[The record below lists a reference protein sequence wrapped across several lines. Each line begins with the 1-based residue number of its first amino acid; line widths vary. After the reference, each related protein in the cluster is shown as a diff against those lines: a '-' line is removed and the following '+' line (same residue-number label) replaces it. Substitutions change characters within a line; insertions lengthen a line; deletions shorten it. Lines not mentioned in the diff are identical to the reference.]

1 MSLISQLMSS
11 NHLFF
16 PANSPKP
23 KDVQC
28 TTMWNREKQ
37 QIVTFQRLSSKL
49 MQNLNVFLRHFVSVL
64 PSCAVNCICT
74 YTPQYHTSC
83 YLHVSLNLIY
93 RPLRSSGGIFGEID
107 WDEQLSYFSS
117 SGSWENRTSEQ
128 LRGHRDKP
136 TSQPSDLSHTVQLL
150 PHTHTHTLW
159 RLTAHTHE
167 TGGNTFRSTEKLE
180 CRNRIPLISD
190 AL

>member
-74 YTPQYHTSC
+74 YTLQYHTSR

-93 RPLRSSGGIFGEID
+93 RPLRSSGGIFGD
-107 WDEQLSYFSS
+107 RLRWAAQLFLLF
-117 SGSWENRTSEQ
+117 WQ
-128 LRGHRDKP
+128 LRKQNKWTAQRTQRQTNLPAIRPFTHCSA
-136 TSQPSDLSHTVQLL
+136 TPS
-150 PHTHTHTLW
+150 HTHTLW